1 MLSESDIMP
10 SMKQTFKPTATAQT
24 AAATRAFWEPATA

>member
-1 MLSESDIMP
+1 MP
-10 SMKQTFKPTATAQT
+10 LMKQTFKPSATAQA